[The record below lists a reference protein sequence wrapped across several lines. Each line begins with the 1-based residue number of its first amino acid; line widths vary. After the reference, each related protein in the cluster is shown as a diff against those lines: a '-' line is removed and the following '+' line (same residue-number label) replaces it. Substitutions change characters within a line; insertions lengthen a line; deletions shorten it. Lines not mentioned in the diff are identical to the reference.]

1 MAHHRLRGLRSVL
14 AAVVL
19 VAGGV
24 TANLATAEPAAADGC
39 YTWSRTLNRGDSG
52 SDVRQLQERVAGWA
66 ARGQNIAIDGQFGP
80 ATESAVRRFQAG
92 YGLAVDG
99 IAGPQTFNKIYALQD
114 ADCTPIHF
122 SYGEFNNSCGENNFT
137 GGRVSEATAKRNI
150 RRIMWQLEALRHK
163 LGDRPIVITSGFR
176 SVSCN
181 SSVGGSSSS
190 LHMYGQAADL
200 GLSSGPSQCSM
211 YHEAKD
217 SGFEEIL
224 SQGYPGHN
232 DHTHVG
238 NKSSQFWSAPN
249 C

>member
-1 MAHHRLRGLRSVL
+1 MGPRRIRGLRAAL
-14 AAVVL
+14 AAVML

-24 TANLATAEPAAADGC
+24 TVNVATAEPAAADSC
-39 YTWSRTLNRGDSG
+39 YTWNRNLSRGASG
-52 SDVRQLQERVAGWA
+52 SDVAQLQERIAGWA
-66 ARGQNIAIDGQFGP
+66 ASGQNIAIDGAFGP
-80 ATESAVRRFQAG
+80 ATEAALKRFQSA
-92 YGLAVDG
+92 YGLSADG
-99 IAGPQTFNKIYALQD
+99 VAGPNTYSKIYALQD
-114 ADCTPIHF
+114 ADCSPAHF
-122 SYGEFNNSCGENNFT
+122 NFSEFDDSCGENDFT
-137 GGRVSEATAKRNI
+137 GGRVSAATAKRNI

-211 YHEAKD
+211 YNAGKT
-217 SGFEEIL
+217 SGFEELL

-238 NKSSQFWSAPN
+238 NKSSRFWSAPN